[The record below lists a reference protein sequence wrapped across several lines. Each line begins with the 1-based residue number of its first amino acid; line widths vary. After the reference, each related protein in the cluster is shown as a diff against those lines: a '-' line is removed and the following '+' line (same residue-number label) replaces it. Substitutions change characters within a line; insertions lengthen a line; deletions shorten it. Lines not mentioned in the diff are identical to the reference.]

1 MEADMKESL
10 GVVAGGLGMLCA
22 ILHGY
27 LGETRVIRPVK
38 DIPAPARR
46 VLQAVMF
53 LSAVYWFVPGAI
65 LAASPLLTAHDR
77 ELALFIAGG
86 IYGSAA
92 AANFWAMRGR
102 HFGWLLLGAAAALAW
117 LAM

>member
-1 MEADMKESL
+1 MKMNETL
-10 GVVAGGLGMLCA
+10 GVIAGGLGMFCGA
-22 ILHGY
+22 VHGY
-27 LGETRVIRPVK
+27 LGERRAVRPLK
-38 DIPAPARR
+38 DIPLSSKR
-46 VLQAVMF
+46 VLQAIIF
-53 LSAVYWFVPGAI
+53 LSAVYWFIAGAI

-77 ELALFIAGG
+77 KLALFIAGA

-102 HFGWLLLGAAAALAW
+102 HFGWLLLGTAAALAW